1 MLCGHKRSYI
11 IPKQTVGKS
20 SKSTKSEV
28 FLEEF
33 LNKFE
38 VIGK

>member
-1 MLCGHKRSYI
+1 MVTKGHTYLS
-11 IPKQTVGKS
+11 IPVGKS
-20 SKSTKSEV
+20 SKSIKSEV

-38 VIGK
+38 DIAK